1 MALRDW
7 MVAFNNAKE
16 MEANGEQGAAL
27 IAEYERVV
35 DKLGEGPFTE
45 AQDNIRKEV
54 FRNLYELYAIN
65 GDVEKAEEYRKKSE

>member
-27 IAEYERVV
+27 MAEYERVIS
-35 DKLGEGPFTE
+35 KLLMQSVSAPL
-45 AQDNIRKEV
+45 QS
-54 FRNLYELYAIN
+54 
-65 GDVEKAEEYRKKSE
+65 AE